1 MIRSPPAS
9 SLPAGALPSPYP
21 ATRPSA
27 KAIQPRSI
35 TRSAR
40 TILALPMTV
49 SDLVEV
55 ISVVFLHAAAAND
68 VTSTTPIGDQMTDFI
83 VMDNGDDSNTRAL
96 FFIGQIDHDS
106 TVDGIKGR
114 VTRLIRSSYALH
126 EAVAAA

>member
-9 SLPAGALPSPYP
+9 ALPAGALLSPYP

-40 TILALPMTV
+40 TILALPITV

-68 VTSTTPIGDQMTDFI
+68 ITSTTRSAIRRRI
-83 VMDNGDDSNTRAL
+83 SSVVDNGGNGNTRAL
-96 FFIGQIDHDS
+96 LFVDQIGHDGAID
-106 TVDGIKGR
+106 
-114 VTRLIRSSYALH
+114 
-126 EAVAAA
+126 